1 MAIDFAEVLLLE
13 RQAEATQRS
22 TISRSRH
29 RVTFAVRRSTPLCG
43 LLITLVLARHL
54 YGEGGSFRRCKVNI
68 SPRRHFVCVEAVL
81 GEVSERIVGDLYT
94 GYMLLIR
101 NG

>member
-1 MAIDFAEVLLLE
+1 
-13 RQAEATQRS
+13 
-22 TISRSRH
+22 
-29 RVTFAVRRSTPLCG
+29 
-43 LLITLVLARHL
+43 L
-54 YGEGGSFRRCKVNI
+54 YGEGDSFSRCKVNI